1 MPEGP
6 EVTRV
11 STQLNSVLQN
21 TLLEDVQFLS
31 GRYFKQPPENFFKF
45 ESALNKGALLIK
57 SINNKGKFIWWELE
71 NNWFIFSTLGM
82 SGRYSLEESKHSR
95 ILFDVTKMYHK
106 YTEFLSVYYEDIRN
120 FGTIK
125 FVNDRNILNKKLDSI
140 GPDMLNNPCT
150 TCDFLKIARKHNNK
164 SIVKF
169 LMEQKYISGIGNIYK
184 SESLFLAKLSPF
196 SFIKDL
202 SDEDLT
208 TLYNCI
214 LKVLSEA
221 YKTGGS
227 TIQTYKDLYGDEGV
241 YPKMS
246 RLLVYNQKTDIYGND
261 IKKVILDD
269 QRTTYFSPIVQ
280 C

>member
-11 STQLNSVLQN
+11 ATQLNSVVKNSLLDSV
-21 TLLEDVQFLS
+21 TLLS
-31 GRYFKQPPENFFKF
+31 GRYLKKAPDNFFEF
-45 ESALNKGALLIK
+45 ESVLHKGALLIK
-57 SINNKGKFIWWELE
+57 SVNNKGKFIWWELE
-71 NNWFIFSTLGM
+71 HDWFIFSTLGM

-95 ILFDVTKMYHK
+95 LLFDITKIYHK
-106 YTEFLSVYYEDIRN
+106 YTEFLPVYYEDIRN

-125 FVNDRNILNKKLDSI
+125 IVNDRNILNKKLDSI

-150 TCDFLKIARKHNNK
+150 ASEFLKIARKYNNK

-169 LMEQKYISGIGNIYK
+169 LMEQKYISGVGNIYK

-196 SFIKDL
+196 NFVKDL
-202 SDEDLT
+202 TDEELI

-214 LKVLSEA
+214 LKVLAEA

-227 TIQTYKDLYGDEGV
+227 TVQTYKDLYGEEGT
-241 YPKMS
+241 YSKKS
-246 RLLVYNQKTDIYGND
+246 RLLVYNQKIDIYGNNVE
-261 IKKVILDD
+261 KVILDD
-269 QRTTYFSPIVQ
+269 QRTTYFSPTIQ